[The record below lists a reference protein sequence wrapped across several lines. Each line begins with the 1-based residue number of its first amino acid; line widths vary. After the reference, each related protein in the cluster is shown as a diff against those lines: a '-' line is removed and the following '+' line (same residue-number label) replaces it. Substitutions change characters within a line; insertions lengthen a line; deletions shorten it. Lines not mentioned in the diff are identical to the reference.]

1 MPTETR
7 RGRIRVTEGR
17 VVFVAALLCYLAAA
31 WWFWHQ
37 ALIPGD
43 STSRVANGYYI
54 LFSRD
59 PHLAAVGFVWNPLPS
74 LLLLPALPL
83 KALVPALTSEGLLA
97 AATSALFMAGTVAAG
112 NDTLRRLR
120 VSRLSRRVLTLL
132 LAAHPMFLIYAGNGM
147 SEACFMFFLVLSA
160 RALLRWL
167 SDGRPQSLVP
177 LGLSLGLAYGAR
189 YEALAPGLAAP
200 VVVFA
205 VSWWRGRGRA
215 RWRYATAQ
223 ADAVLTAL
231 PVAMSVAGWALASK
245 IIVGQWFA
253 TFSSAY
259 GNAAQV
265 SANERGIHSITG
277 EDLGS
282 RTAYALNQVL
292 GLQPLLPVLL
302 ALAALVALRRRDP
315 RILAPI
321 AVFGAVLAF
330 GDLAFVS
337 GNSFGWLRFQI
348 AAVPLA
354 YLLTALL
361 LAGPVRDPA
370 PTPAPAVL
378 AGAPAGRG
386 RRSRLTLAPLAG
398 LLIGALRD
406 TRRGGALA
414 TVGNGPGRQSG
425 PRRQRVVAVAAVLA
439 AALALPATIATLRAP
454 RLAREESEWLT
465 EAGAARTAGLAR
477 LNAHVARDLDAMGL
491 PDGAVITDSAYAF
504 AVIMASR
511 NPRQFVITSDRDF
524 ASKLADPRA
533 SQVRYLLISANGA
546 ADAVRTAHAGDGG
559 TPSTRTWADQ
569 WGVVLWTLVPV
580 TGGP

>member
-1 MPTETR
+1 MPTETTR
-7 RGRIRVTEGR
+7 RRIRLTEGR
-17 VVFVAALLCYLAAA
+17 IVFAAALLCYLAVA

-43 STSRVANGYYI
+43 STSRVANGYYV

-83 KALVPALTSEGLLA
+83 KAVVPALTSEGLLA
-97 AATSALFMAGTVAAG
+97 AVMSALFMAGTVAAG

-120 VSRLSRRVLTLL
+120 VSRPSRIVLTLL

-147 SEACFMFFLVLSA
+147 SEACFMFFLVMSA

-177 LGLSLGLAYGAR
+177 LGLSLGFAYGAR
-189 YEALAPGLAAP
+189 YEALAPGLAVP

-205 VSWWRGRGRA
+205 VSWWRGRRRP

-231 PVAMSVAGWALASK
+231 PVALSVAGWALASK

-282 RTAYALNQVL
+282 RTTYALNQLL
-292 GLQPLLPVLL
+292 GLQPVLPILL

-315 RILAPI
+315 RMLAPL

-330 GDLAFVS
+330 GNLAFLS

-348 AAVPLA
+348 AALPLA
-354 YLLTALL
+354 YLLTGVL
-361 LAGPVRDPA
+361 LAGRVRDPA
-370 PTPAPAVL
+370 PTPAVL
-378 AGAPAGRG
+378 GGAPIGRG

-406 TRRGGALA
+406 TRSGGGALA
-414 TVGNGPGRQSG
+414 TVGSGPGRPSG

-439 AALALPATIATLRAP
+439 AALALPAAIATLRAP

-465 EAGAARTAGLAR
+465 EAGATRTAGLAR
-477 LNAHVARDLDAMGL
+477 LNARVAHDLDAMGL

-524 ASKLADPRA
+524 APKLADPRG

-546 ADAVRTAHAGDGG
+546 ADAVRTAHVADGG
-559 TPSTRTWADQ
+559 TQSTRAWADQ

-580 TGGP
+580 TPVP